1 MSSYELDVGMD
12 IENRDDVDSIVRY
25 RKIKILFA
33 RNAMARK
40 CLRVPASLERRALRG
55 DCAAH
60 LSTRKLSSVNVEIV
74 TNQELR
80 IRMREYFGRHE
91 RSKGMHLLHYIDR
104 RRRH

>member
-1 MSSYELDVGMD
+1 MD

-25 RKIKILFA
+25 RNIKILFA
-33 RNAMARK
+33 RNAMP
-40 CLRVPASLERRALRG
+40 CECVRVPAGLDRRALRG

-60 LSTRKLSSVNVEIV
+60 LSMRELSSVNVDIV

-104 RRRH
+104 RSRH